1 MTELRKRS
9 ARRRPDGS
17 RSVDEGTQAEPTTPS
32 TRELITLGAPIVLRD
47 GSRVRVR
54 QGQASDAELLLRG
67 FARLSSQSRYRRF
80 LTPMPE
86 LDQKKVGYL
95 TDIDH
100 HDHEAMI
107 ALDELGKEGLG
118 IARYVRNPVRPDA
131 AEVAVTVIDDWQGR
145 GLGTVLLEIISARA
159 RQEGINTFTALVLT
173 ENKEM
178 LDLFED
184 LGPVQIIDRALGTV
198 ELEVPIPA
206 VGASPS
212 LKKLLG
218 IAARQGHAAATGV
231 RRSAWTPGSSRP
243 SRNSSVAPPPVE
255 M

>member
-1 MTELRKRS
+1 MCAVTPTSDS
-9 ARRRPDGS
+9 AAG
-17 RSVDEGTQAEPTTPS
+17 GLEPTTPS

-107 ALDELGKEGLG
+107 ALDEFGKEGLG

-131 AEVAVTVIDDWQGR
+131 
-145 GLGTVLLEIISARA
+145 
-159 RQEGINTFTALVLT
+159 
-173 ENKEM
+173 
-178 LDLFED
+178 
-184 LGPVQIIDRALGTV
+184 
-198 ELEVPIPA
+198 
-206 VGASPS
+206 
-212 LKKLLG
+212 
-218 IAARQGHAAATGV
+218 
-231 RRSAWTPGSSRP
+231 
-243 SRNSSVAPPPVE
+243 
-255 M
+255 